1 MNSKS
6 SGGGSLFSLARSPRK
21 SAIEDFEVP
30 RGAVGVDRS
39 KLESLKGPLRKESR
53 KGRWQKRYFRTVNHY
68 LVYYSSS
75 KMIKVKSFFDLCDVT
90 SVSIIG
96 RFGHM
101 QIKMLV
107 KNADVGIEETTVSL
121 QAENV
126 EEAQK
131 WVSNIGERCALFG
144 GRIVDDGC

>member
-1 MNSKS
+1 M
-6 SGGGSLFSLARSPRK
+6 
-21 SAIEDFEVP
+21 
-30 RGAVGVDRS
+30 
-39 KLESLKGPLRKESR
+39 
-53 KGRWQKRYFRTVNHY
+53 
-68 LVYYSSS
+68 
-75 KMIKVKSFFDLCDVT
+75 KSFFDLCDVT

-96 RFGHM
+96 RCGHM

-144 GRIVDDGC
+144 GRIVDEGEGHHHWNLLKSTVKRGLHHVDVRIEGPVMQRTKSRFKP